1 MTKKGDVNIKNIT
14 TKIIRISNLLALLGM
29 AISLGFMIATKVHK
43 WIDITIWFLL
53 ISEQSQNILL
63 QDKLEKTTSSA
74 K

>member
-14 TKIIRISNLLALLGM
+14 TKIICISNLLALLGM
-29 AISLGFMIATKVHK
+29 AISLGFMIATKEHK